1 MWILLIAL
9 IPAVAV
15 IVTRMVTDSKLW
27 TTMAALVAAAI
38 GIFTGNPI
46 YALLDLAVVA
56 VAYWMAMGSLLE
68 DDRTERQVKVRL
80 AEASAEGQS
89 SNTHQPTKS
98 LHSGNNTFGA
108 LVLVGIVGYLVYLLF
123 FASKPNT
130 AGANQSEPPVPREQI
145 KLHTPTGDDAKLL
158 AKTQRR
164 VNQRYPALDPNAF
177 NYSYYA
183 LTDVLARQQTLV
195 NQGTQPALAY
205 ETAADQ
211 IMAARQPRTYVAPQ
225 TLTESPQ
232 QPVQVQPCEYKAVM
246 ADSDYR
252 ACGLNPPQSRPLEPR
267 PAPAA
272 VEPEVYDKGNH
283 PGFPPNC
290 RWLSQSEFSCK

>member
-1 MWILLIAL
+1 MSEVVVLYQLSILVSVVGIGVVIGRKPMLGVAIAWGGWTIWMVFTGWL
-9 IPAVAV
+9 FVLQFGTIAVASFFGFAIQRSARYPAIQSSFRKALLWLGALAAVGIGVALYSEYTRVKPVYNSSGGGTSEQSMPNTV
-15 IVTRMVTDSKLW
+15 IV
-27 TTMAALVAAAI
+27 
-38 GIFTGNPI
+38 
-46 YALLDLAVVA
+46 
-56 VAYWMAMGSLLE
+56 
-68 DDRTERQVKVRL
+68 DDANLL
-80 AEASAEGQS
+80 AEAKG
-89 SNTHQPTKS
+89 
-98 LHSGNNTFGA
+98 
-108 LVLVGIVGYLVYLLF
+108 
-123 FASKPNT
+123 
-130 AGANQSEPPVPREQI
+130 
-145 KLHTPTGDDAKLL
+145 
-158 AKTQRR
+158 R

-183 LTDVLARQQTLV
+183 LTDVLARQQILV
-195 NQGTQPALAY
+195 SQGTQPALAY

-225 TLTESPQ
+225 SLTESPQ

-272 VEPEVYDKGNH
+272 GEPEVYDKGNH